1 MVIYT
6 KFYTILLM
14 FEGRLTMKHGLKVVL
29 ILIGSLILLV
39 LLVVAG
45 YVLYMQFNYYRI
57 HDNSALEIS
66 NPSDEVLQ
74 SGASYKALTYNIGF
88 GAYNH
93 DFSFFMDSG
102 TMLDGTEVQGTM
114 SRAQSRDIVL
124 TNTEGALQAAQ
135 SQNADF
141 YLLQEVDTKSTRS
154 FGINQRSIFEQENS
168 DLSSVYALN
177 FHSAY
182 MMYPLSEPHG
192 SVSSGLL
199 TMSRYSIS
207 EAVRRSYPVDTSF
220 LTKFFD
226 LDRCFT
232 LLRLPVDNGK
242 ELVLINSHMSAYDEG
257 GTIRAKQ
264 LELLNSIMAEEYA
277 KGNYVIV
284 GGDFNHALCGT
295 ISSFASEQ
303 NVPSWVFP
311 LEESDVT
318 EGLSVV
324 KAENLTEVSTCRS
337 TDMPYEKG
345 VNYSVVIDGFIV
357 SDNVT
362 ATALNIDTDFEYSDH
377 NPVLI
382 TFTLN

>member
-1 MVIYT
+1 
-6 KFYTILLM
+6 
-14 FEGRLTMKHGLKVVL
+14 MKHGLKVVL
-29 ILIGSLILLV
+29 FLIGGIILLV
-39 LLVVAG
+39 LLAVVG
-45 YVLYMQFNYYRI
+45 YVLYMQINYYRI
-57 HDNSALEIS
+57 DDNSALEIT

-74 SGASYKALTYNIGF
+74 SGVSYKALTYNIGF

-102 TMLDGTEVQGTM
+102 TMLDGTAVSGTM

-124 TNTEGALQAAQ
+124 ANTEGALQVAQ

-154 FGINQRSIFEQENS
+154 FEINQRSIFEQENP
-168 DLSSVYALN
+168 DLSSIYALN
-177 FHSAY
+177 FHSSY
-182 MMYPLSEPHG
+182 LMYPFSEPHG
-192 SVSSGLL
+192 SVISGLL
-199 TMSRYSIS
+199 TMSRYKVS

-257 GTIRAKQ
+257 GTIRAQQ
-264 LELLNSIMAEEYA
+264 LELLNSVMAEEYS

-284 GGDFNHALCGT
+284 GGDFNHALCDT
-295 ISSFASEQ
+295 ISTFASEQ

-311 LEESDVT
+311 LESSDIS

-324 KAENLTEVSTCRS
+324 RAENLTEVPTCRS

-362 ATALNIDTDFEYSDH
+362 ASALNIDTDFEYSDH
-377 NPVLI
+377 NPVLV

>member
-6 KFYTILLM
+6 KFYVIKLNV
-14 FEGRLTMKHGLKVVL
+14 EGRLTMKHGLKVVL
-29 ILIGSLILLV
+29 LLIGSLILLV
-39 LLVVAG
+39 FLVVVG

-57 HDNSALEIS
+57 DDNSALEIS

-74 SGASYKALTYNIGF
+74 SGVSYKALTYNIGF

-124 TNTEGALQAAQ
+124 TNTEGALQVAQ
-135 SQNADF
+135 TQNADF

-154 FGINQRSIFEQENS
+154 FQVDQRTIFEQENP
-168 DLSSVYALN
+168 DLCGVYAVN

-192 SVSSGLL
+192 SVLSGLL
-199 TMSRYSIS
+199 TLSRYSVS
-207 EAVRRSYPVDTSF
+207 EAVRRSYPVDLSF

-226 LDRCFT
+226 LDRCFS

-264 LELLNSIMAEEYA
+264 LELLNSVMAEEYA

-295 ISSFASEQ
+295 ISTFASEQ
-303 NVPSWVFP
+303 NVPGWVFP
-311 LEESDVT
+311 LEESDVS

-324 KAENLTEVSTCRS
+324 SAENLNEVPTCRS
-337 TDMPYEKG
+337 TDMPYKKG

-362 ATALNIDTDFEYSDH
+362 ASALNIDTDFEYSDH

>member
-1 MVIYT
+1 
-6 KFYTILLM
+6 
-14 FEGRLTMKHGLKVVL
+14 MKHGLKVVL
-29 ILIGSLILLV
+29 FLIGGIILLV
-39 LLVVAG
+39 LLAVVG
-45 YVLYMQFNYYRI
+45 YVIYMQINYYRI
-57 HDNSALEIS
+57 DDNSALEIS
-66 NPSDEVLQ
+66 NPSDEVLR
-74 SGASYKALTYNIGF
+74 SGVSYKALTYNIGF

-102 TMLDGTEVQGTM
+102 TMLDGTAVSGTM
-114 SRAQSRDIVL
+114 SRAQSMDIVL

-135 SQNADF
+135 EQNADF

-154 FGINQRSIFEQENS
+154 FGINQRAIFEQENPE
-168 DLSSVYALN
+168 LSSVYALN
-177 FHSAY
+177 FHSSY
-182 MMYPLSEPHG
+182 LMYPFSEPHG
-192 SVSSGLL
+192 SVTSGLL
-199 TMSRYSIS
+199 TLSRYEIS

-220 LTKFFD
+220 FTKFFD

-264 LELLNSIMAEEYA
+264 LELLNKVMTEEYA

-284 GGDFNHALCGT
+284 GGDFNHALCDT
-295 ISSFASEQ
+295 ISTFASEQ
-303 NVPSWVFP
+303 NVPNWVFP
-311 LEESDVT
+311 LESSDIS

-324 KAENLTEVSTCRS
+324 KADNISEVPTCRS
-337 TDMPYEKG
+337 TDIPYEKG

-362 ATALNIDTDFEYSDH
+362 ASALNIDTDFEFSDH
-377 NPVLI
+377 NPVLVS
-382 TFTLN
+382 FTLN